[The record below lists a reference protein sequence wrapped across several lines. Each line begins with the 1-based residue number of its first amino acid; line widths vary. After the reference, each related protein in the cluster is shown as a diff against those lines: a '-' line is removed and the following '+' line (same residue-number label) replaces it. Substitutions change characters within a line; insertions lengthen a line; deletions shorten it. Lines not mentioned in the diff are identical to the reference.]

1 MNHLILAI
9 DQGTGGTKTVLFE
22 TDGGV
27 VAKAAVPLQS
37 HYPQVGFVEQDPGEL
52 YENVLA
58 SVRRF
63 HAGAPRTRCP
73 ATPIG
78 SR

>member
-1 MNHLILAI
+1 MNNLILAI

-37 HYPQVGFVEQDPGEL
+37 HYPQVGCVEQDPVEL
-52 YENVLA
+52 
-58 SVRRF
+58 
-63 HAGAPRTRCP
+63 
-73 ATPIG
+73 
-78 SR
+78 